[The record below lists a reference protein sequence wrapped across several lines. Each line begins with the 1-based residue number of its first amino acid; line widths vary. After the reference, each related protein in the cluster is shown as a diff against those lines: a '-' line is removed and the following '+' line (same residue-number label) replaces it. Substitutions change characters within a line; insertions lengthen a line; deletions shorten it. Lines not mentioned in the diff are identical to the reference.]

1 MSLGAFI
8 VVLTVAAAAL
18 ALWTIVRFPNLGP
31 QTLVGALAQVG
42 ISFASGWLLVPP
54 GMRSALTL
62 SQPQGPL
69 LAVFLFALPS
79 LIYVF
84 LAALW
89 AMRVLQQM
97 LHGARR

>member
-8 VVLTVAAAAL
+8 VVLTLGAAAL
-18 ALWTIVRFPNLGP
+18 ALWTVVRFPRLGP
-31 QTLVGALAQVG
+31 ERLSAALVQVAIAFG
-42 ISFASGWLLVPP
+42 TGWLLVPP
-54 GMRSALTL
+54 GMKSALAL
-62 SQPQGPL
+62 PPPGGPL

-79 LIYVF
+79 LVYLF

-89 AMRVLQQM
+89 AMRVLQQL